1 MPCSMPTSRMGTTPP
16 GAPDAQT
23 TRRCWYTATRAR
35 LVLLCCLLT
44 MPGCRATVL
53 GPTQPS
59 GYRVTLPEASQTG
72 RLRPLTLLV
81 HVTDTHGT
89 PVDDVPVHFRIPQTW
104 ATVAEVT
111 PPIVITQR
119 GQATATFRART
130 AGQMAVEVSVE
141 DLTAP
146 VQIAVLGDTPR
157 F

>member
-1 MPCSMPTSRMGTTPP
+1 
-16 GAPDAQT
+16 
-23 TRRCWYTATRAR
+23 
-35 LVLLCCLLT
+35 
-44 MPGCRATVL
+44 
-53 GPTQPS
+53 
-59 GYRVTLPEASQTG
+59 
-72 RLRPLTLLV
+72 
-81 HVTDTHGT
+81 
-89 PVDDVPVHFRIPQTW
+89 VHFRIPQTW